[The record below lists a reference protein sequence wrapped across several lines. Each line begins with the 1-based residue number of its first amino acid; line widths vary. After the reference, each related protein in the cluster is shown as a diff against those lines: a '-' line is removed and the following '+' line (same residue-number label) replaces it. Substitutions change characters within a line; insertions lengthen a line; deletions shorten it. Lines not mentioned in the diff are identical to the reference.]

1 MDFLDENIQKSIKKG
16 LKSMTQIIYNE
27 MYVYVWF
34 ICIYHVLLVII
45 VLTNLVLLAKMMLRT
60 QTPFSIH
67 SFPNPS
73 SINTFQLPSS
83 MLHTQQQP
91 HNFETF
97 DLSELDNKISGFV
110 SIS

>member
-1 MDFLDENIQKSIKKG
+1 
-16 LKSMTQIIYNE
+16 MTQIIYNE

-67 SFPNPS
+67 SFPANLFP
-73 SINTFQLPSS
+73 NPSS
-83 MLHTQQQP
+83 MLHTQQP

-97 DLSELDNKISGFV
+97 DLSELDKKISGFV

>member
-16 LKSMTQIIYNE
+16 LKSMTQIMYNE

-67 SFPNPS
+67 SFPDP
-73 SINTFQLPSS
+73 TS
-83 MLHTQQQP
+83 MLHTQQQQPP
-91 HNFETF
+91 HHFETF

>member
-16 LKSMTQIIYNE
+16 LKSMTQILYNE

-73 SINTFQLPSS
+73 SVL
-83 MLHTQQQP
+83 LHTQQQQLQSP
-91 HNFETF
+91 IFESF
-97 DLSELDNKISGFV
+97 DLSELDKKISGFV

>member
-1 MDFLDENIQKSIKKG
+1 MDFLDENIQQSIKKG

-67 SFPNPS
+67 SFPTSNPFTMTTSIPS
-73 SINTFQLPSS
+73 SSNNSI
-83 MLHTQQQP
+83 
-91 HNFETF
+91 FESF
-97 DLSELDNKISGFV
+97 DLSELDKKISGFV
-110 SIS
+110 SLS

>member
-1 MDFLDENIQKSIKKG
+1 MDFLDENIQKSIKNG

-73 SINTFQLPSS
+73 SML
-83 MLHTQQQP
+83 LHTQQQQHQQLQSP
-91 HNFETF
+91 IFESF
-97 DLSELDNKISGFV
+97 DLSELDKKISGFV

>member
-67 SFPNPS
+67 SFPD
-73 SINTFQLPSS
+73 PSS
-83 MLHTQQQP
+83 MLHTQQQQQPP
-91 HNFETF
+91 HHFETF